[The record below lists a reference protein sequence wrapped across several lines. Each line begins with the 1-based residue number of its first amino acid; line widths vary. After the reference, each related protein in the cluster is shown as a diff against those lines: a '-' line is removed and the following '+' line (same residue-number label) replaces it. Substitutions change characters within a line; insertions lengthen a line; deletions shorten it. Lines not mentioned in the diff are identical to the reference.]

1 METSVLVEWIGLL
14 GCAVFAVAL
23 FKRLRLPAILAYL
36 LVGALIGP
44 GGFGLIH
51 EDASIRELA
60 EFGVV
65 FLLFTIGLEFSLP
78 QLMALRRLVFGMGG
92 AQVALTTALTMAVAI
107 ALGAPPAAAFVT
119 GGVLTA
125 SSTAIVVRQLADQ
138 LELAAPHGQAALAVL
153 LFQDLAVVPFLVVI
167 GALGANADGALA
179 LPLLWALCKAVL
191 VFVALVL
198 AGRWLLRPLFA
209 EIAHARSSE
218 LFTLA
223 VLLVSLTAAVL
234 TYASGLSLA
243 LGAFIAGVMLGE
255 TEFRHQVESAIRPFR
270 DVLLGLFFVEA
281 GMWIEPHALLAQWR
295 WLLLLLAG
303 VLLLKSVLV
312 FALARGFGLNPVLA
326 ARSALALAQC
336 GEFGF
341 VMLTLAYAR
350 GLLDRTLLDL
360 LSATIV
366 LSMALAPL
374 LLRYNGRLA
383 ARLSGA
389 EARREAARANTEI
402 AQETGSL
409 RGHVVICGF
418 GRVGQ
423 NVARYLER
431 AGFQY
436 AALDLDIERVR
447 EARAAGDLVGYGDST
462 RFELL
467 QAAGL
472 ERAVALVVS
481 YDDAKATF
489 RILEAVRARY
499 QHLPILV
506 RTRDDVQL
514 EKLMAAGA
522 TEVIPET
529 LEGSLML
536 IQHLLA
542 LLQVAP
548 RDIMR
553 QVRAA
558 RVTRYRLL
566 HERYLG
572 VGTAEDADE
581 DLARLK
587 PLLLPTGAWAA
598 GHTIAELD
606 LSALDVALRA
616 LQRKGIRSTRPTA
629 DTAVQAGDVL
639 VLYGV
644 PEALARTEQYLLA
657 GR

>member
-119 GGVLTA
+119 GGVLAA

-243 LGAFIAGVMLGE
+243 LG
-255 TEFRHQVESAIRPFR
+255 
-270 DVLLGLFFVEA
+270 
-281 GMWIEPHALLAQWR
+281 
-295 WLLLLLAG
+295 
-303 VLLLKSVLV
+303 
-312 FALARGFGLNPVLA
+312 
-326 ARSALALAQC
+326 
-336 GEFGF
+336 
-341 VMLTLAYAR
+341 
-350 GLLDRTLLDL
+350 
-360 LSATIV
+360 
-366 LSMALAPL
+366 
-374 LLRYNGRLA
+374 
-383 ARLSGA
+383 
-389 EARREAARANTEI
+389 
-402 AQETGSL
+402 
-409 RGHVVICGF
+409 
-418 GRVGQ
+418 
-423 NVARYLER
+423 
-431 AGFQY
+431 
-436 AALDLDIERVR
+436 
-447 EARAAGDLVGYGDST
+447 
-462 RFELL
+462 
-467 QAAGL
+467 
-472 ERAVALVVS
+472 
-481 YDDAKATF
+481 
-489 RILEAVRARY
+489 
-499 QHLPILV
+499 
-506 RTRDDVQL
+506 
-514 EKLMAAGA
+514 
-522 TEVIPET
+522 
-529 LEGSLML
+529 
-536 IQHLLA
+536 
-542 LLQVAP
+542 
-548 RDIMR
+548 
-553 QVRAA
+553 
-558 RVTRYRLL
+558 
-566 HERYLG
+566 
-572 VGTAEDADE
+572 
-581 DLARLK
+581 
-587 PLLLPTGAWAA
+587 
-598 GHTIAELD
+598 
-606 LSALDVALRA
+606 
-616 LQRKGIRSTRPTA
+616 
-629 DTAVQAGDVL
+629 
-639 VLYGV
+639 
-644 PEALARTEQYLLA
+644 
-657 GR
+657 

>member
-119 GGVLTA
+119 GGVLAA

-383 ARLSGA
+383 ARLGGA

-587 PLLLPTGAWAA
+587 PLLLPAGAWAA
-598 GHTIAELD
+598 GHSIAELD
-606 LSALDVALRA
+606 FSALDVALRA
-616 LQRKGIRSTRPTA
+616 LQRKGIRSTRPAA